1 MNAIIQQFFDSPLMM
16 ALAGVLFFSSS
27 ITTFDI
33 RIIQAKGS
41 GALPPDHPN
50 LPLWVFLF
58 HVLDY
63 SILIVLV
70 AVNWRV
76 GLAVWA
82 CRFALKFLPVL
93 ETVGNVLTAPFRK
106 R

>member
-1 MNAIIQQFFDSPLMM
+1 MNDIIQQFIDSPLLIT
-16 ALAGVLFFSSS
+16 LAVVLFFSSS

-33 RIIQAKGS
+33 RIIQAKKHGS
-41 GALPPDHPN
+41 LPPEHPD
-50 LPLWVFLF
+50 LPAWVFLF

-63 SILIVLV
+63 SILIAMLV
-70 AVNWRV
+70 VNWRV

-93 ETVGNVLTAPFRK
+93 ETVGNVLMAPFKTR
-106 R
+106 